1 MGLYTQRALYDTEAD
16 IPDNIIQQIWL
27 YLIWLLRVVCLSEGR
42 MYKIKLLL
50 SEDDAARGCFC
61 NTHCLYTEGLLYMG

>member
-1 MGLYTQRALYDTEAD
+1 MTQRPTYLTISYSKYGY
-16 IPDNIIQQIWL
+16 IW
-27 YLIWLLRVVCLSEGR
+27 YGYFKVVCLVEGG

-50 SEDDAARGCFC
+50 SEGDAARGCFC